1 MGSKR
6 YEKKINNPPE
16 PPKTL
21 FKPEPSR
28 VDANPPRLGEDKM
41 FKNSYREKTPASKE
55 LREKLRELAENNIKG
70 EDNVETYYVVEVNGR
85 YYENE
90 TVLYSDNE
98 IFEHSVRTTKSLL
111 ECKRFYS
118 KADAQETADKH
129 GFVVRK
135 VIVKVEE

>member
-1 MGSKR
+1 METKLNIVTNLLKEGHLTPNQSRILMGDISTTN
-6 YEKKINNPPE
+6 E
-16 PPKTL
+16 
-21 FKPEPSR
+21 S
-28 VDANPPRLGEDKM
+28 
-41 FKNSYREKTPASKE
+41 
-55 LREKLRELAENNIKG
+55 
-70 EDNVETYYVVEVNGR
+70 YYVVEVNGR

-118 KADAQETADKH
+118 KEDAQETADKH